1 MSLSD
6 AYDHHGDESDEELA
20 ARLRKLSWPEL
31 SPEFRDR
38 CWLEFERLLDD
49 FEAQRAGD
57 RDSQERLDYTVRQPL
72 MSGLV
77 ASRRLDVSRGW
88 SRARLLRPAL
98 IAR

>member
-6 AYDHHGDESDEELA
+6 AYDNQWDEGDEELA
-20 ARLRKLSWPEL
+20 ARLRKLNWPEL

-38 CWLEFERLLDD
+38 CWLQFERLLDD
-49 FEAQRAGD
+49 FEAERAGEL
-57 RDSQERLDYTVRQPL
+57 DSQERLEYSVRQPL
-72 MSGLV
+72 MRGHV

>member
-6 AYDHHGDESDEELA
+6 AYDHQWDESDEELA
-20 ARLRKLSWPEL
+20 VRLRELSWPEL

-38 CWLEFERLLDD
+38 CWLRFERLLDD
-49 FEAQRAGD
+49 FEAERAA
-57 RDSQERLDYTVRQPL
+57 DSQERLDYTVRQPL